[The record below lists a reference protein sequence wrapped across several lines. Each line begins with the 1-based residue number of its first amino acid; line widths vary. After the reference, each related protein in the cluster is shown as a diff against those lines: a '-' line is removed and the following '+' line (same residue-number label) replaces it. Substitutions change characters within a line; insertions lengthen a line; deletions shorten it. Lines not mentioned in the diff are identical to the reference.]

1 MRFWRVFSL
10 ALNGSNELLSI
21 AGKKTVMGL
30 TSEHVFFSFPQKPK
44 SSKVWLQL
52 IAFLMNLKSAIS
64 NSEFSELEVLTW
76 FFWITNQ

>member
-30 TSEHVFFSFPQKPK
+30 TSEHVFFSFLQKPK